1 MMGDHWPRMTSLTW
15 NCNFY
20 LGQDDLTWPS
30 YRITVSRW
38 WWWSY
43 LCLYHVAPVSLP
55 PTVVCQCV
63 SNIITSRLLALC
75 MLMSWTNHPV
85 VLLLLWR
92 QRARERE
99 RERDVWCSWNCKYQ
113 PWAPRP
119 FQHPQVSFTVTKR
132 ASNGPVLTWLLR
144 RYPSYHP
151 PLLCSPHQYLQS
163 HLSLSA
169 TRKILARQI
178 IFTRNLLDCGKS
190 LRTDLL
196 L

>member
-85 VLLLLWR
+85 VLLVVWR

-99 RERDVWCSWNCKYQ
+99 REMCDVGETVNTSPEHRDHSNIRRSVLQLPREQAMGRYWLDYWEDIPVIIRLSSALHTNISSLISVS
-113 PWAPRP
+113 APP
-119 FQHPQVSFTVTKR
+119 
-132 ASNGPVLTWLLR
+132 
-144 RYPSYHP
+144 
-151 PLLCSPHQYLQS
+151 
-163 HLSLSA
+163 
-169 TRKILARQI
+169 
-178 IFTRNLLDCGKS
+178 GKS
-190 LRTDLL
+190 WPGK
-196 L
+196 

>member
-1 MMGDHWPRMTSLTW
+1 MVGDGLTYVFIMLLQCPCRLLW
-15 NCNFY
+15 C
-20 LGQDDLTWPS
+20 
-30 YRITVSRW
+30 VSV
-38 WWWSY
+38 S
-43 LCLYHVAPVSLP
+43 VISLP
-55 PTVVCQCV
+55 VASWLSVCWWAGL
-63 SNIITSRLLALC
+63 ITQWCYCLC
-75 MLMSWTNHPV
+75 EG
-85 VLLLLWR
+85 
-92 QRARERE
+92 RERGRE
-99 RERDVWCSWNCKYQ
+99 RERDVWCWWNCKYQ

-163 HLSLSA
+163 HL
-169 TRKILARQI
+169 RKILARQI